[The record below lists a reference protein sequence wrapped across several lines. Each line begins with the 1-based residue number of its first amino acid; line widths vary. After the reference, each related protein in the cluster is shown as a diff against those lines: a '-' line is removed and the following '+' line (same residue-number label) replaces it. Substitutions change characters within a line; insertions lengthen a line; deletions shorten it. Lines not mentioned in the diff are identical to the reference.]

1 MKNIVICLDGTSNE
15 VKAQGVTNIFKI
27 VELLELS
34 DPTRQQVFYDPG
46 VGTLPAAGA
55 WSAVGRKL
63 SVLGGLALGHG
74 IRQNI
79 AEAYS
84 YLMRTWE
91 PGDEIYIFGFSR
103 GAFTARALCGLLKS
117 VGLLRP
123 GSENLVPY
131 AIRVYARNPGDSDL
145 SGPEGWP
152 RINRFA
158 DALALPTPGET
169 VACPVHYLGLF
180 DTVKATSF
188 IGPDFKWPW
197 TRQLVNARTVRHAV
211 SIDETRRPFK
221 PYLLKF
227 PPVGQRFPDMEEV
240 WFAGVHSD
248 VGGGFPD
255 NPQLGDIAMRWVLDG
270 AAAAGLRIRE
280 QEYAAR
286 FTMSESDAHAAISR
300 MEWRGR
306 LAGTPPIGRRRRL
319 PPGAVV
325 HGSVALRCEADPD
338 YGSNLPADVVFLDRT
353 DWVGEPGGPFA
364 GVISW

>member
-1 MKNIVICLDGTSNE
+1 VKKIVICLDGTSNE
-15 VKAQGVTNIFKI
+15 VKARAVTNIFKI
-27 VELLELS
+27 VELLELD
-34 DPTRQQVFYDPG
+34 DPARQQVYYDPG

-55 WSAVGRKL
+55 WSSLGQKL

-79 AEAYS
+79 AEAYT

-91 PGDEIYIFGFSR
+91 PGDQIYIFGFSR

-123 GSENLVPY
+123 GSENLVTY
-131 AIRVYARNPGDSDL
+131 AVRVYARNPKDSDL
-145 SGPEGWP
+145 SGPEGWA

-158 DALALPTPGET
+158 DTLASPTPGES
-169 VACPVHYLGLF
+169 VACPVRYLGIF

-188 IGPDFKWPW
+188 IGPDFTWPW
-197 TRQLVNARTVRHAV
+197 TRQLANVQNVRHAV
-211 SIDETRRPFK
+211 SIDEKRRPYQ

-227 PPVGQRFPDMEEV
+227 PPAGQRFPEMEEV

-255 NPQLGDIAMRWVLDG
+255 NPRLGDISMRWVLDG
-270 AAAAGLRIRE
+270 AIAAGLRVHE
-280 QEYAAR
+280 SDYAER
-286 FTMSESDAHAAISR
+286 YSLSENDAHAAISR
-300 MEWRGR
+300 MEWRGN
-306 LAGTPPIGRRRRL
+306 LAGRPPIGRRRTI

-325 HGSVALRCEADPD
+325 HGSVALRREAGPR
-338 YGSNLPADVVFLDRT
+338 YGPNLPADAVFLDRT
-353 DWVGEPGGPFA
+353 DWAGEPGTPLA
-364 GVISW
+364 GVLSW